1 MNKHQAE
8 LHAGVV
14 ERLTA
19 EQDETSAHADL
30 LNQRVSMN
38 VQMLMRRNQENY
50 FVDNRRYIIQH
61 WRAFVARQKAFA
73 TAIKNALTKSMWSK
87 GFTHIKAFARDK
99 QETRTQNRKLT
110 KIRRMFW

>member
-1 MNKHQAE
+1 
-8 LHAGVV
+8 
-14 ERLTA
+14 
-19 EQDETSAHADL
+19 
-30 LNQRVSMN
+30 MN

-99 QETRTQNRKLT
+99 QETRTQNKKLT